1 MITCFKC
8 KRELEEVSDIGEMVR
23 SYDGNDFC
31 FCKKCQ
37 QELAQIAEII
47 PKNLATLPDEEE
59 DCSYVLDDLRE
70 AYAFAD
76 EGIYP
81 IGDWC
86 DWL

>member
-8 KRELEEVSDIGEMVR
+8 KKKLEEVWDIGEIIR
-23 SYDGNDFC
+23 SYDGNDLC

-37 QELAQIAEII
+37 QELAQMAEVI
-47 PKNLATLPDEEE
+47 PKDLVSLPEEEE

-70 AYAFAD
+70 CYAFTD

-81 IGDWC
+81 IGD
-86 DWL
+86 

>member
-1 MITCFKC
+1 M
-8 KRELEEVSDIGEMVR
+8 
-23 SYDGNDFC
+23 
-31 FCKKCQ
+31 
-37 QELAQIAEII
+37 AEII